1 MDQIALG
8 SVYISVTLSI
18 QEFVSNMFYLKTINN
33 EIIICA
39 VSVSDWLNVTF
50 FFLKTIQ
57 SLYVQM
63 LKVLF
68 LKSC

>member
-1 MDQIALG
+1 MDHIALG
-8 SVYISVTLSI
+8 TVYISGTLPV
-18 QEFVSNMFYLKTINN
+18 QEFVSNIFYLKTINN

-39 VSVSDWLNVTF
+39 VSVSDWLNATF

-57 SLYVQM
+57 LLYVQM
-63 LKVLF
+63 LKFLF